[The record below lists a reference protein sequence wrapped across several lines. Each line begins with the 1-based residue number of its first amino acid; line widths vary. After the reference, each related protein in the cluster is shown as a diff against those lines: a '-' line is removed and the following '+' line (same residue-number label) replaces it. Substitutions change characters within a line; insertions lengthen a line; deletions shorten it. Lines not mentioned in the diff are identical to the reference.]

1 MSTFSERPVLAGV
14 VVAGILGG
22 ALAIFGLAISPD
34 WSAPLAYV
42 LPLSLPVGIAMAWR
56 HARAVA
62 DSPRFPVGRV
72 VVMSLQVLVLGAL
85 LTGGANVLIGVVTNT
100 RPVTSVWEALGG
112 TAASAFLGIIFVG
125 LPMLALIGPV
135 VGLWAIVL
143 RRRAGST

>member
-1 MSTFSERPVLAGV
+1 
-14 VVAGILGG
+14 
-22 ALAIFGLAISPD
+22 
-34 WSAPLAYV
+34 
-42 LPLSLPVGIAMAWR
+42 
-56 HARAVA
+56 
-62 DSPRFPVGRV
+62 
-72 VVMSLQVLVLGAL
+72 MSLQVLVLGAL

>member
-1 MSTFSERPVLAGV
+1 
-14 VVAGILGG
+14 
-22 ALAIFGLAISPD
+22 
-34 WSAPLAYV
+34 
-42 LPLSLPVGIAMAWR
+42 
-56 HARAVA
+56 
-62 DSPRFPVGRV
+62 
-72 VVMSLQVLVLGAL
+72 
-85 LTGGANVLIGVVTNT
+85 VTNT

>member
-1 MSTFSERPVLAGV
+1 MSTFSERPILAGV

-62 DSPRFPVGRV
+62 DSPRFPVGR
-72 VVMSLQVLVLGAL
+72 S
-85 LTGGANVLIGVVTNT
+85 
-100 RPVTSVWEALGG
+100 S
-112 TAASAFLGIIFVG
+112 
-125 LPMLALIGPV
+125 
-135 VGLWAIVL
+135 
-143 RRRAGST
+143 